1 MKRQRERERDRDRER
16 EKQRERE
23 TKRDKI
29 WTDSKSVCRSDT
41 TTHDA
46 IEYDMIVSYSILQNA
61 V

>member
-1 MKRQRERERDRDRER
+1 MRERQSERDRER
-16 EKQRERE
+16 ERERE
-23 TKRDKI
+23 TKREKI